1 MCVCIFEI
9 HWHDVMYM
17 SITMQYL
24 CDDILHCP
32 LSLEIMVCEELR
44 VWHLTLFISK
54 CDFLKHED
62 KTTRKETWLLG
73 GHLGNKS
80 LMKPIVRSFKMAMM
94 LPLKL
99 VQIVNANEW
108 HGGVHLKSYF
118 GQPKWQEFR
127 KTTTRNGSATWQRKQ
142 RIKNSPRTCCWSFQ
156 ECKELWDG
164 NTTNCSW
171 KQL

>member
-1 MCVCIFEI
+1 
-9 HWHDVMYM
+9 MYM

-24 CDDILHCP
+24 HDDILHCP
-32 LSLEIMVCEELR
+32 LSLEIMVCKKLR

-54 CDFLKHED
+54 CGFIKQED
-62 KTTRKETWLLG
+62 KTTRKERWWLG

-80 LMKPIVRSFKMAMM
+80 LMKPVVRNFKMAMM

-99 VQIVNANEW
+99 VQIVNENEW

-118 GQPKWQEFR
+118 VQPKWKEFR
-127 KTTTRNGSATWQRKQ
+127 KTTTKNGSATWQRKQ
-142 RIKNSPRTCCWSFQ
+142 QIKNSPRTCCWNFQ
-156 ECKELWDG
+156 ECKELWND

-171 KQL
+171 KQPLDEGPQLKSS